1 MGRPNLGSLLR
12 NFGWQLPGLLMI
24 FVVLAPVSY
33 LFLSWAHIDA
43 ELWRHLAETQLLR
56 LVVNTLV
63 LVGGVAILSALVG
76 VSLAWLT
83 ALCEFPGRKW
93 LDWALMLPLAIPPY
107 VFAFVVL
114 GVFDFGGPIQQ
125 ALRTILPGYQA
136 VDTRSTGT
144 LILVMT
150 AVLYPYV
157 YLLTRNIFLMQGRS
171 AFDVARSL
179 GATPLQALW
188 RVGLPM
194 AKPGI
199 VAGMSLIMMETLA
212 DFGAVSVFNYDTFTT
227 AIYKSWISFF
237 SLATASQ
244 LASLLLLFVVS
255 VILIERTTRGR
266 GRIDQKNAKNDRFK
280 LRGAAAFFAFGWC
293 FLIFTMAFLSP
304 LLQLVSWALD
314 LSFGATSRGGALLTS
329 NLFNLIHHTFLLAI
343 IASLLVVGM
352 ALLMNCTQRFTGR
365 GQLRTEIAGLGYAL
379 PGSVLAV
386 GIFAVAAQL
395 GNLVPG
401 SDSFVLGGI
410 GGLILAYLIRFF
422 RPANSPIESAM
433 LRLKPELGQ
442 SAQSLGVSRLP
453 IAFGVYLPILTP
465 GILSAML
472 LVMIDVMKEMPATL
486 MLRPFGW
493 DTLATQIYSYT
504 SEGEWQRAALPALI
518 LVAVS
523 CLPVIMLIRQSRT
536 GNR

>member
-1 MGRPNLGSLLR
+1 MV
-12 NFGWQLPGLLMI
+12 FI
-24 FVVLAPVSY
+24 VLAPVIY
-33 LFLSWAHIDA
+33 LFLSWAQIDGQ
-43 ELWRHLAETQLLR
+43 LWRHLAETQLLR
-56 LVVNTLV
+56 LVLNTLI
-63 LVGGVAILSALVG
+63 LLCGVATLSALVG
-76 VSLAWLT
+76 VSLAWLV
-83 ALCEFPGRKW
+83 ALCDFPGRKW

-125 ALRTILPGYQA
+125 ALRIILPDYQA
-136 VDTRSTGT
+136 VDSRSRGT

-157 YLLTRNIFLMQGRS
+157 YLLTRNIFLMQGRA
-171 AFDVARSL
+171 AFDVARTL
-179 GATPLQALW
+179 GATPLQAVW

-199 VAGMSLIMMETLA
+199 VAGMSLVMMETLA
-212 DFGAVSVFNYDTFTT
+212 DFGAVSIFNYDTFTT

-266 GRIDQKNAKNDRFK
+266 GRIDQKNANSERFQLK
-280 LRGAAAFFAFGWC
+280 GISAFFAFGWC
-293 FLIFTMAFLSP
+293 FLIFSVAFLSP
-304 LLQLVSWALD
+304 LLQLLTWALD
-314 LSFGATSRGGALLTS
+314 IRIGVSARAGSLLTS
-329 NLFNLIHHTFLLAI
+329 NLFELIQNTFLLAV

-352 ALLMNCTQRFTGR
+352 ALLMNCSQRFTGR
-365 GQLRTEIAGLGYAL
+365 GQLRTEIASLGYAL

-386 GIFAVAAQL
+386 GIFAVSTQL
-395 GNLVPG
+395 GNLLPG
-401 SDSFVLGGI
+401 LDSDSFILGGI
-410 GGLILAYLIRFF
+410 GGLIIAYLIRFF

-442 SAQSLGVSRLP
+442 SAQSLGVGRMR